1 MQDTVLT
8 NSLRVGLQKGS
19 NVRKSVEKK
28 YMKVFRM
35 HHRDGRENLLPRVVA
50 HEKDV
55 LLTVDEYKLP
65 A

>member
-1 MQDTVLT
+1 
-8 NSLRVGLQKGS
+8 
-19 NVRKSVEKK
+19 VRKSVEKK

-55 LLTVDEYKLP
+55 LLAVDEYKLP